1 MKFNIDNL
9 IESGILLLIGIVI
22 DVVVR
27 YVMKKAILSK
37 IDRSENTPFI
47 MIVSYVKYFYFLLL
61 ALLILKVN
69 GIDVSAMLAG
79 VGLVGIIIGLAVQ
92 DALKDMIRGIT
103 IISED
108 YYKIGDVIKYKDNVG
123 IVTELGVKTTKIKDL
138 YTDNIV
144 SIANRNIEQVEVVSD
159 SIYLDIPMPYEV
171 KIDKV
176 EECIDEII
184 SEIKK
189 NPKVTNAVYK
199 GVSNL
204 SESSVDYKLLIT
216 ASPKVKLQVR
226 RDSLKTILTVMEKHK
241 LSVPY
246 RRLDIHNKD

>member
-1 MKFNIDNL
+1 MKID
-9 IESGILLLIGIVI
+9 IDRVVESSIIFAVGILIYLIVK
-22 DVVVR
+22 
-27 YVMKKAILSK
+27 YVMKKTVLSK

-47 MIVSYVKYFYFLLL
+47 MIISYLKYFYFLLL
-61 ALLILKVN
+61 VLFILKVN

-79 VGLVGIIIGLAVQ
+79 VGIVGIIIGLAVQ
-92 DALKDMIRGIT
+92 DALKDMIRGIS
-103 IISED
+103 IISEN
-108 YYKIGDVIKYKDNVG
+108 YYKIGDVIKYKENTGV
-123 IVTELGVKTTKIKDL
+123 VTELGVKTTKIKDL

-144 SIANRNIEQVEVVSD
+144 SIANRNIEQVEVVSG

-176 EECIDEII
+176 EACI
-184 SEIKK
+184 SEMVEEIKEDK
-189 NPKVTNAVYK
+189 KVKDVVYK

-204 SESSVDYKLLIT
+204 SESSIDYKLLIT
-216 ASPKVKLQVR
+216 TDPKVKLQVR
-226 RDSLKTILTVMEKHK
+226 RNALKIVLTVMEKHK

>member
-9 IESGILLLIGIVI
+9 IESSVLLVVGILIYYI
-22 DVVVR
+22 VR
-27 YVMKKAILSK
+27 YVMKKAVLSK

-47 MIVSYVKYFYFLLL
+47 MVISYLKYFYFLLL

-79 VGLVGIIIGLAVQ
+79 VGIVGIIIGLAVQ
-92 DALKDMIRGIT
+92 DALKDMIRGIS
-103 IISED
+103 IISEN
-108 YYKIGDVIKYKDNVG
+108 YYKIGDVIKYKDNTG

-144 SIANRNIEQVEVVSD
+144 SIANRNIEQVEVVSN

-184 SEIKK
+184 TNIKN
-189 NPKVTNAVYK
+189 NPKVKDVMYK

-204 SESSVDYKLLIT
+204 SESSVDYKLLVT
-216 ASPKVKLQVR
+216 ADPKVKLQVR
-226 RDSLKTILTVMEKHK
+226 RDSLKTILTIMEKHK

-246 RRLDIHNKD
+246 RRVDIHNKD